1 MKEKGK
7 KQLKINK
14 LQNIKKTTTTQRA
27 FPDNS
32 ESQGSAALHY
42 PFIT

>member
-14 LQNIKKTTTTQRA
+14 LQNIKKTTTTTKGL
-27 FPDNS
+27 P
-32 ESQGSAALHY
+32 
-42 PFIT
+42 